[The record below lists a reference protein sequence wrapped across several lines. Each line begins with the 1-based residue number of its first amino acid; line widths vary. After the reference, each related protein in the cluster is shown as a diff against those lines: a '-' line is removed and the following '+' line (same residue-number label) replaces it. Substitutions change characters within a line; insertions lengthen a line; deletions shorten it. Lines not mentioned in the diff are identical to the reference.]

1 MKTRLRFAPMLAF
14 GLVAAC
20 SSEPAPA
27 PVAVEPVPAPQAEP
41 EAAMPAADAAPEAP
55 LPVADAVDAAPDAQ
69 ARAQAAMKDFSER
82 LRSQLRDA
90 MTRDGAPAAVDFC
103 HVEAPRI
110 AEQVMAEHGVRL
122 GRVAVPGR
130 NRNPGNVAEGW
141 LQELAVSFQA
151 AVDTGAAPEAQV
163 AVLRENVPPGVE
175 LRMARGIRVEAACLM
190 CHGDNIAPAIAERI
204 ASRYPQDRATGFK
217 EGDLRGLIWAEVPTT
232 TEATP

>member
-1 MKTRLRFAPMLAF
+1 MKTRLRFAPVLAF
-14 GLVAAC
+14 GLLAGC
-20 SSEPAPA
+20 GSEPAPA
-27 PVAVEPVPAPQAEP
+27 PEPV
-41 EAAMPAADAAPEAP
+41 
-55 LPVADAVDAAPDAQ
+55 VAAPDAQ

-82 LRSQLRDA
+82 LRGRLREA

-103 HVEAPRI
+103 QLEAPRI

-151 AVDTGAAPEAQV
+151 AVDTGGAPEAQV
-163 AVLRENVPPGVE
+163 AVLRESVPPGVE

-190 CHGDNIAPAIAERI
+190 CHGDNIAPEIAARLAEH
-204 ASRYPQDRATGFK
+204 YPQDRATGFR
-217 EGDLRGLIWAEVPTT
+217 EGDLRGLIWSEVPTNPET
-232 TEATP
+232 TP

>member
-1 MKTRLRFAPMLAF
+1 MKTILRVAPVLAL
-14 GLVAAC
+14 GLLAAC
-20 SSEPAPA
+20 GSEPAPA
-27 PVAVEPVPAPQAEP
+27 PVAVDPAPVP
-41 EAAMPAADAAPEAP
+41 EAAPDAVAPAPE
-55 LPVADAVDAAPDAQ
+55 PVVAAPDAQ
-69 ARAQAAMKDFSER
+69 ARAQAAMKDFAER
-82 LRSQLRDA
+82 LRGRLREA

-151 AVDTGAAPEAQV
+151 AVDTGGAPEAQV
-163 AVLRENVPPGVE
+163 AMLREDVPAGVE

-190 CHGDNIAPAIAERI
+190 CHGDNIAPEIAARLAEHY
-204 ASRYPQDRATGFK
+204 SQDRATGFR
-217 EGDLRGLIWAEVPTT
+217 EGDLRGLIWAEVPANPGTT
-232 TEATP
+232 P